1 MSLLRPFVEL
11 VDEGTQREI
20 DPWNRIDYD
29 FLGGK
34 SVKWK
39 PEKGVQAIFAI
50 VSFFRRSVFD
60 LIVVPVKGLLGDETL
75 QSEGEENSP
84 TFSTGS
90 LSNAMA
96 LRNAVL

>member
-1 MSLLRPFVEL
+1 M
-11 VDEGTQREI
+11 
-20 DPWNRIDYD
+20 
-29 FLGGK
+29 
-34 SVKWK
+34 KWK
-39 PEKGVQAIFAI
+39 PEEGVQAIFAI
-50 VSFFRRSVFD
+50 VSFFRRSIFD

-90 LSNAMA
+90 LSNAMV

>member
-1 MSLLRPFVEL
+1 M
-11 VDEGTQREI
+11 
-20 DPWNRIDYD
+20 
-29 FLGGK
+29 K
-34 SVKWK
+34 CK
-39 PEKGVQAIFAI
+39 PEKGVHAIFAI

-60 LIVVPVKGLLGDETL
+60 LIVVPVKGLLGDKTL
-75 QSEGEENSP
+75 QLGGEENSP